1 MLLKFSLNIWCPKI
15 NENHCTCISRA
26 TNQPFRPFVARHS
39 SNLSILLEPTRYHG
53 IKASSRQQA
62 VRAIVTTRYLPK
74 RQRIARTDEI
84 KRHPWRC
91 TSVVVANRRVSILY
105 RLGII
110 SATARRKW
118 REHPRAASLTYRRRK
133 SPTHPRRVNPL
144 AFPTLLFS
152 PSSPPRGRFS
162 AASGVTRGAK
172 ALPLALEPLPLWNTY
187 SVSPP
192 TSRKGNLDFS
202 RDLFRARTN
211 GERSASVALENR
223 LILRAN
229 WKFLDDCLRS
239 ERMSFER
246 WISRERIR

>member
-91 TSVVVANRRVSILY
+91 TSVVVANRRVSTLY

-162 AASGVTRGAK
+162 AASGVTRGK
-172 ALPLALEPLPLWNTY
+172 
-187 SVSPP
+187 SVATGSRTSSFVKYVLRKSSYLSEGKSRFFSWPFP
-192 TSRKGNLDFS
+192 RANERRTKCVRCAREQVDTSRELKILGRSFTK
-202 RDLFRARTN
+202 RAN
-211 GERSASVALENR
+211 E
-223 LILRAN
+223 LRALN
-229 WKFLDDCLRS
+229 K
-239 ERMSFER
+239 
-246 WISRERIR
+246 